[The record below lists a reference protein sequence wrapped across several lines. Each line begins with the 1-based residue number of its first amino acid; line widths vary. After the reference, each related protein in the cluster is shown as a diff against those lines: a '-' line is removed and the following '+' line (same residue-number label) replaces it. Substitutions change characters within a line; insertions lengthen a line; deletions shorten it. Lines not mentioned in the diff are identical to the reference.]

1 MKAVTTEGA
10 DSPMRDDTQV
20 PFGARDV
27 NASEKAPLVG
37 EVFRSVATSYDV
49 MNDLMSGGMHR
60 VWKSVLVD
68 RMVPQ
73 PGHHL
78 IDVAG
83 GTGDVANS
91 FLTRAGTRERRGRA
105 PAEAVVCDIND
116 AMLGA
121 GMGRDHAVRVC
132 GDAEALPFEDG
143 MFSHYSIAF
152 GIRNVT
158 DRAAAFR
165 EAFRVLR
172 FGGRVF
178 VLEFSTPPQAAFREL
193 YNRYSDAVIPRLGEA
208 VVGDRESY
216 QYLVDSIRRFP
227 APDALSLELQ
237 MAGFSRVS
245 YERFTGGVAVLHM
258 AAKI

>member
-91 FLTRAGTRERRGRA
+91 FLTRAGTRERVGCGCA
-105 PAEAVVCDIND
+105 PS
-116 AMLGA
+116 LH
-121 GMGRDHAVRVC
+121 RD
-132 GDAEALPFEDG
+132 
-143 MFSHYSIAF
+143 S
-152 GIRNVT
+152 
-158 DRAAAFR
+158 
-165 EAFRVLR
+165 
-172 FGGRVF
+172 
-178 VLEFSTPPQAAFREL
+178 
-193 YNRYSDAVIPRLGEA
+193 
-208 VVGDRESY
+208 
-216 QYLVDSIRRFP
+216 
-227 APDALSLELQ
+227 
-237 MAGFSRVS
+237 
-245 YERFTGGVAVLHM
+245 
-258 AAKI
+258 

>member
-1 MKAVTTEGA
+1 MSEEKT
-10 DSPMRDDTQV
+10 V

-27 NASEKAPLVG
+27 SREEKAPLVR

-49 MNDLMSGGMHR
+49 MNDFMSGGMHR
-60 VWKSVLVD
+60 VWKSVTVD
-68 RMVPQ
+68 RMNPQ

-83 GTGDVANS
+83 GTGDIAAS
-91 FLTRAGTRERRGRA
+91 FLTRAGERDPRGRA
-105 PAEAVVCDIND
+105 PAEAVVCDINH
-116 AMLGA
+116 AMLDA
-121 GMGRDHAVRVC
+121 GNGRDHAARVC
-132 GDAEALPFEDG
+132 GDAEKLPFTDG
-143 MFSHYSIAF
+143 MFSHYSIGF

-172 FGGRVF
+172 FGGRLF
-178 VLEFSTPPQAAFREL
+178 VLEFSQPPTEGFRAV
-193 YNRYSDAVIPRLGEA
+193 YDRYSDEVIPRLGEA
-208 VVGDRESY
+208 VAGDRESY

-227 APDALSLELQ
+227 GPDDLASEIRA
-237 MAGFSRVS
+237 AGFSRVK
-245 YERFTGGVAVLHM
+245 YERFTGGICVLHM